1 MGPSFLAK
9 KWAHPKFSAHV
20 CCGQT
25 AGWIKIPLVT
35 EVGLGPDHIVLD
47 GDPAPHL
54 KRSTAPSTP
63 PPQKKGTAPPIVGPC
78 RVAKRLGGSRRHLEG
93 GRPRPRPNC
102 ARWGPSSLPKR
113 GHSPRPILGTCL
125 LCQKGWMDQDA
136 TRYHGG
142 RPWPRPHCARWDP
155 ASPRKGAHPS
165 FRPMYVVAKRL
176 DGSRYHLMRR

>member
-1 MGPSFLAK
+1 MPLGTEVGLGPGHIMLDGYPVAPK
-9 KWAHPKFSAHV
+9 KGHSIPNCRPMS
-20 CCGQT
+20 CSQT
-25 AGWIKIPLVT
+25 AGWIKT
-35 EVGLGPDHIVLD
+35 
-47 GDPAPHL
+47 
-54 KRSTAPSTP
+54 
-63 PPQKKGTAPPIVGPC
+63 
-78 RVAKRLGGSRRHLEG
+78 RHLEG
-93 GRPRPRPNC
+93 GTPRPRPNC
-102 ARWGPSSLPKR
+102 ARWGPSSFPKR